1 MEEGL
6 SKIMLLRDR
15 LKNAVIKDKSKVFNT
30 SRIEALELD
39 NLMTVAITTAISAL
53 SRTESRGAH
62 SREDYPDRDDKNW
75 IKHSLC
81 FNDDRM
87 AYREVNMKPLTVE
100 MFPPIKR
107 TY

>member
-1 MEEGL
+1 
-6 SKIMLLRDR
+6 
-15 LKNAVIKDKSKVFNT
+15 
-30 SRIEALELD
+30 
-39 NLMTVAITTAISAL
+39 MTVAMTTAISAL
-53 SRTESRGAH
+53 SRKESRGAH